1 MPCAPPVIASPHSA
15 DGDLRLKG
23 RGNPASLAEGQGGGC
38 CSPLPASSV
47 TTLKAV
53 LRLPFF
59 LVLLYFLV
67 SLKKM
72 PVEDALAHVQPRTR
86 QGDTLKP
93 RAAAGRGERV
103 TLPRA
108 QRPRFAQQRRQLRPR
123 PARPRC
129 RRACGSVAWTLRSE
143 GRLQVS
149 PHRPRGHASSVFRR
163 HPRHLP
169 RHKTFEDFRLETAG
183 GGGRVASC
191 RGT

>member
-1 MPCAPPVIASPHSA
+1 M
-15 DGDLRLKG
+15 
-23 RGNPASLAEGQGGGC
+23 
-38 CSPLPASSV
+38 
-47 TTLKAV
+47 TTPKAV
-53 LRLPFF
+53 LPFF

-72 PVEDALAHVQPRTR
+72 PIEDALAHVQPPTR

-108 QRPRFAQQRRQLRPR
+108 QRPRFTQQRRQLRPR
-123 PARPRC
+123 PARPRF

-163 HPRHLP
+163 HPRHLC
-169 RHKTFEDFRLETAG
+169 RHQTFEDFRLETG
-183 GGGRVASC
+183 GGGGQVASC
-191 RGT
+191 RGTQLPRRDSETDSPFRRILVLKPSAVQTGRGLPSRTLLSHGG